1 MLLIGNDRIFA
12 YILYFINKNHTFLK
26 TTLEKRILWIAE
38 KQKFQNYV
46 ISFAS
51 EIALKTYLL
60 KPHKLL
66 TLRGTRASK

>member
-1 MLLIGNDRIFA
+1 MLLIRNDRVFA
-12 YILYFINKNHTFLK
+12 YNLYFMNKNNTFPK

-38 KQKFQNYV
+38 KQKFQNYA

-51 EIALKTYLL
+51 KIALKTYLL

>member
-12 YILYFINKNHTFLK
+12 YILYFINKNLTFLK

-51 EIALKTYLL
+51 EIALKTGLL
-60 KPHKLL
+60 KPHKIVNS
-66 TLRGTRASK
+66 RGTHAFK